1 MKQLAVIVV
10 ASAVVIWTPQEAS
23 AQSKPGMGGG
33 KRVVAAATTVDLR
46 ACNRS
51 GRDASVAVSYV
62 EVGTSRFVN
71 RGWYDVAPGGCVD
84 LPSTDNANFYFYA
97 DAADG
102 SGRRWQGDHTL
113 CVEYPGPYTFYST
126 GDTECA
132 AGQELRSFVA
142 AHADEPGPWT
152 WNLDP

>member
-1 MKQLAVIVV
+1 MKQH
-10 ASAVVIWTPQEAS
+10 VVIAIVAAVATSPGIAS

-33 KRVVAAATTVDLR
+33 KQAAPTSTVDLR

-51 GRDASVAVSYV
+51 GRSASVAVSYV
-62 EVGTSRFVN
+62 EIGTSQFVN
-71 RGWYDVAPGGCVD
+71 RGWYDVAAGSCVD

-97 DAADG
+97 DATDG
-102 SGRRWQGDHTL
+102 SGRRWQGGHTL

-126 GDTECA
+126 GGTECA
-132 AGQELRSFVA
+132 AGQEVRNFVA
-142 AHADEPGPWT
+142 AHADEPGPWI

>member
-1 MKQLAVIVV
+1 MKQLVVIV
-10 ASAVVIWTPQEAS
+10 AALTAVTITPMSAS

-33 KRVVAAATTVDLR
+33 KGATAATVDLR
-46 ACNRS
+46 TCNRS
-51 GRDASVAVSYV
+51 GRAATVAVSYV

-71 RGWYDVAPGGCVD
+71 RGWYDVAPGACID

-97 DAADG
+97 DATDG
-102 SGRRWQGDHTL
+102 SGRRWSGNHTL

-142 AHADEPGPWT
+142 AHADEAGPWT